1 MNPSSFHHIL
11 VVHHLFA
18 ERLVAH
24 LAPLRPDL
32 EFRAHKPA
40 DATGDDVEWAD
51 ALVGFRRPPA
61 GLGNARWVHCIGA
74 GVDGW
79 VDGFAWP
86 AGVLLTRTTESFAIP
101 IGEHVLAR
109 VLAVSQGMPMLWEDQ
124 RNRQWRFFEPT
135 VAHGTRAVIVGT
147 GDLGQG
153 IAERLGAVGVE
164 VDGVSRSGKV
174 APHFHRVR
182 PIEELPGLL
191 PGARWLVLA
200 APLTPE
206 TRGMV
211 NTGLLAHA
219 RDLWLINVARGALVD
234 DDAMLRALDA
244 AQLAGAALDVFNR
257 EPLPEDSPLWHHPK
271 VLVSP
276 HVAGVTSIKGAADG
290 FLASLTALE
299 QGREPPRVVVPA
311 EGY

>member
-1 MNPSSFHHIL
+1 
-11 VVHHLFA
+11 
-18 ERLVAH
+18 
-24 LAPLRPDL
+24 
-32 EFRAHKPA
+32 
-40 DATGDDVEWAD
+40 
-51 ALVGFRRPPA
+51 
-61 GLGNARWVHCIGA
+61 
-74 GVDGW
+74 
-79 VDGFAWP
+79 
-86 AGVLLTRTTESFAIP
+86 
-101 IGEHVLAR
+101 
-109 VLAVSQGMPMLWEDQ
+109 
-124 RNRQWRFFEPT
+124 
-135 VAHGTRAVIVGT
+135 
-147 GDLGQG
+147 
-153 IAERLGAVGVE
+153 
-164 VDGVSRSGKV
+164 
-174 APHFHRVR
+174 
-182 PIEELPGLL
+182 
-191 PGARWLVLA
+191 
-200 APLTPE
+200 
-206 TRGMV
+206 MV